1 MTKIKSI
8 VKALLKPL
16 GIGLL
21 FVVRGFGLIRVPL
34 SPRMLVT
41 AHLLRSGNPG
51 HPNKKAFELVLK
63 NFGGVPL
70 NIVETGTSAWGAD
83 STRLWDEYVRNS
95 GGRVR
100 SVDLRPD
107 PSMQLS
113 GKLSKNTELSIGDSV
128 EFLQSLYD
136 NKESVDLIYLDS
148 YDVDWENP
156 EPAELHG
163 EAEFKIAMELVRV
176 GGIILIDDTPT
187 PDAASRVGVRMNDAV
202 TGVFPLI
209 RGKGA
214 KALQLVEVKPNFSI
228 LYHDYAV
235 AIRRNY

>member
-8 VKALLKPL
+8 VKVLLKPV

-21 FVVRGFGLIRVPL
+21 LVVRGLGLIRVPP

-51 HPNKKAFELVLK
+51 HPNKKAFQNVL
-63 NFGGVPL
+63 NNLGGVPL

-100 SVDLRPD
+100 SVDLRPE
-107 PSMQLS
+107 PSMRLS

-148 YDVDWENP
+148 YDVYWENP

-187 PDAASRVGVRMNDAV
+187 PGAAFRVGVRMNDAV
-202 TGVFPLI
+202 LKGSPSI

-214 KALQLVEVKPNFSI
+214 KAFQLVEANPNFSI

-235 AIRRNY
+235 AIRRNN

>member
-8 VKALLKPL
+8 VKVLLKPV

-21 FVVRGFGLIRVPL
+21 FVVRGLGLIRSPP

-41 AHLLRSGNPG
+41 AHLLRSGNLG
-51 HPNKKAFELVLK
+51 HPNKKAFENVLR
-63 NFGGVPL
+63 NFSGVPL

-107 PSMQLS
+107 PSMRLS

-187 PDAASRVGVRMNDAV
+187 PGAAFRVGVHMNDAV
-202 TGVFPLI
+202 LGGSPSI

-214 KALQLVEVKPNFSI
+214 KALHIVEANPNFSI

>member
-1 MTKIKSI
+1 MNLIKQI
-8 VKALLKPL
+8 AKTLLKPV
-16 GIGLL
+16 GYGLL
-21 FVVRGFGLIRVPL
+21 VIIRTCGLLKIHFSAHV
-34 SPRMLVT
+34 LVF

-51 HPNKKAFELVLK
+51 HPNKRAFEVVLK
-63 NFGGVPL
+63 NFNEVPL

-107 PSMQLS
+107 PSVQLR

-128 EFLQSLYD
+128 EFLQSLYY

-163 EAEFKIAMELVRV
+163 EAEFKIAMELVRI

-187 PDAASRVGVRMNDAV
+187 SAAAIRVGIHMNERMSGGPQA
-202 TGVFPLI
+202 I

-214 KALQLVEVKPNFSI
+214 KALQLVETNPNFSVI
-228 LYHDYAV
+228 YHDYAV
-235 AIRRNY
+235 AIRRNS

>member
-1 MTKIKSI
+1 MNVSKQI
-8 VKALLKPL
+8 VKTLLKPF
-16 GIGLL
+16 GYGLL
-21 FVVRGFGLIRVPL
+21 VMVRICGLLNVHF
-34 SPRMLVT
+34 STRMLVS

-51 HPNKKAFELVLK
+51 HPNKEAFENVLN

-83 STRLWDEYVRNS
+83 STRLWDEYVKNS

-107 PSMQLS
+107 PSIQLS

-128 EFLQSLYD
+128 EFLQSLFD

-176 GGIILIDDTPT
+176 GGVILIDDTPT
-187 PDAASRVGVRMNDAV
+187 PGAASRVGIRMNDAV
-202 TGVFPLI
+202 TGGSPSV

-214 KALQLVEVKPNFSI
+214 KALHIVEANPNFSI

>member
-1 MTKIKSI
+1 
-8 VKALLKPL
+8 
-16 GIGLL
+16 
-21 FVVRGFGLIRVPL
+21 
-34 SPRMLVT
+34 
-41 AHLLRSGNPG
+41 
-51 HPNKKAFELVLK
+51 
-63 NFGGVPL
+63 
-70 NIVETGTSAWGAD
+70 
-83 STRLWDEYVRNS
+83 
-95 GGRVR
+95 
-100 SVDLRPD
+100 VDLRPD
-107 PSMQLS
+107 PSIQLS

-148 YDVDWENP
+148 YDVNWENP

-163 EAEFKIAMELVRV
+163 EAEFKIAMELARV

-187 PDAASRVGVRMNDAV
+187 PGAASRVGIRMSDAV
-202 TGVFPLI
+202 LGGSPSI

-214 KALQLVEVKPNFSI
+214 KALQLVEANPNFSI

>member
-8 VKALLKPL
+8 VKVLLKPV

-21 FVVRGFGLIRVPL
+21 FVIRGLGLIRVPP

-51 HPNKKAFELVLK
+51 HPNKKAFENVLR
-63 NFGGVPL
+63 NFSGVPL

-107 PSMQLS
+107 PSMRLS

-176 GGIILIDDTPT
+176 GGIILINDTPT
-187 PDAASRVGVRMNDAV
+187 PGAAFRVGVRMNDAV
-202 TGVFPLI
+202 LGGSPSI

-214 KALQLVEVKPNFSI
+214 KAFQLVEANPNFSI

-235 AIRRNY
+235 AIRRNN

>member
-1 MTKIKSI
+1 MTKLKSI
-8 VKALLKPL
+8 VKVLLRPV

-51 HPNKKAFELVLK
+51 HPNKKAFEVVLK
-63 NFGGVPL
+63 NFGGAPL
-70 NIVETGTSAWGAD
+70 NIIETGTSAWGAD
-83 STRLWDEYVRNS
+83 STRLWDEYARYS
-95 GGRVR
+95 EGRVR

-156 EPAELHG
+156 VPAELHG

-187 PDAASRVGVRMNDAV
+187 PDAASRVGIRMNDAV
-202 TGVFPLI
+202 TGGFPSI

-214 KALQLVEVKPNFSI
+214 KALQIVEANPNFSI

>member
-8 VKALLKPL
+8 VKVLLKPV

-21 FVVRGFGLIRVPL
+21 FVVRGLSLIRVPTT
-34 SPRMLVT
+34 PRVLVT
-41 AHLLRSGNPG
+41 AHLLRSGHPG
-51 HPNKKAFELVLK
+51 HPNKKAFENVL
-63 NFGGVPL
+63 NNLGGVPL

-83 STRLWDEYVRNS
+83 STRLWDEYVKNS
-95 GGRVR
+95 GGRFR
-100 SVDLRPD
+100 SVDLRSD
-107 PSMQLS
+107 PSIQLS

-163 EAEFKIAMELVRV
+163 EAEFKIAMELVRI

-187 PDAASRVGVRMNDAV
+187 PGAASRVGIRMNDAV
-202 TGVFPLI
+202 LGGSPSI

-214 KALQLVEVKPNFSI
+214 KALQLVEANPNFSI

-235 AIRRNY
+235 AIRRNN

>member
-1 MTKIKSI
+1 MTRVKAI
-8 VKALLKPL
+8 VKVLLKPIGYL
-16 GIGLL
+16 VLVLVRTLGLL
-21 FVVRGFGLIRVPL
+21 NVPV
-34 SPRMLVT
+34 SPRLLVS

-51 HPNKKAFELVLK
+51 HPNKRAFEAVLE
-63 NFGGVPL
+63 NFGGESL

-83 STRLWDEYVRNS
+83 STRLWDEYVRCS

-107 PSMQLS
+107 PSIQLS

-128 EFLQSLYD
+128 EFLQSLFD

-163 EAEFKIAMELVRV
+163 EAEFKIAMELVRI
-176 GGIILIDDTPT
+176 GGIVLIDDTPT
-187 PDAASRVGVRMNDAV
+187 PAAAIRLGINMNESIS
-202 TGVFPLI
+202 GGSQEI

-214 KALQLVEVKPNFSI
+214 KAHRLVEANPNFSI
-228 LYHDYAV
+228 FYHDYAV
-235 AIRRNY
+235 AIRRNS

>member
-1 MTKIKSI
+1 MNLIKQI
-8 VKALLKPL
+8 VKNLLKPV
-16 GIGLL
+16 GYGLL
-21 FVVRGFGLIRVPL
+21 VIIRTCSL
-34 SPRMLVT
+34 LNIHFSARDLVF
-41 AHLLRSGNPG
+41 ARLLRSGNPG
-51 HPNKKAFELVLK
+51 HPNKKAFENVLR
-63 NFGGVPL
+63 NFSGVPL

-100 SVDLRPD
+100 SVDLRPE

-113 GKLSKNTELSIGDSV
+113 GKLSVNTELSIGDSV
-128 EFLQSLYD
+128 EFLQSLFD

-176 GGIILIDDTPT
+176 GGIVLIDDTPT
-187 PDAASRVGVRMNDAV
+187 PGAASRVGIRMNDAV
-202 TGVFPLI
+202 TGGSPSVG
-209 RGKGA
+209 GKGA
-214 KALQLVEVKPNFSI
+214 KALHLVEANPDFSI

-235 AIRRNY
+235 AIRRNH

>member
-1 MTKIKSI
+1 MNVIKQI
-8 VKALLKPL
+8 VKVLLKPV
-16 GIGLL
+16 GIGLI
-21 FVVRGFGLIRVPL
+21 FVVRGFGLLRVPL

-51 HPNKKAFELVLK
+51 HPNKRAFGVVLK
-63 NFGGVPL
+63 NFNGVPL

-107 PSMQLS
+107 PSMHLC

-163 EAEFKIAMELVRV
+163 EAEFKIAMELVRI

-187 PDAASRVGVRMNDAV
+187 SAAAIRVGIHMNERMSGGSQA
-202 TGVFPLI
+202 I

-214 KALQLVEVKPNFSI
+214 KALQLVETNPHFSVV
-228 LYHDYAV
+228 YHDYAV
-235 AIRRNY
+235 AIRRNS

>member
-1 MTKIKSI
+1 MNLIKQI
-8 VKALLKPL
+8 VKTLLKPV
-16 GIGLL
+16 GYGLL
-21 FVVRGFGLIRVPL
+21 VVIRTCGLLKIHFSARV
-34 SPRMLVT
+34 LVF

-51 HPNKKAFELVLK
+51 HPNKKAFETVLR

-107 PSMQLS
+107 PSIHLR
-113 GKLSKNTELSIGDSV
+113 GKLSKDTELAIADSV
-128 EFLQSLYD
+128 EYLKGLND
-136 NKESVDLIYLDS
+136 NKESVDFIYLDS

-176 GGIILIDDTPT
+176 GGIVLIDDTPT
-187 PDAASRVGVRMNDAV
+187 PGAASRVGIRMNDAV
-202 TGVFPLI
+202 TGGSPSV

-214 KALQLVEVKPNFSI
+214 KALQLVEANPNFSI

-235 AIRRNY
+235 AIRRNS